1 MTSDGETWNEELAEL
16 LAVRGFVSRPT
27 HRIVSHRPTRPPG
40 DFLPRLLPP
49 SLLYR
54 DGPQYSTTFRIPGP
68 DGDGWDL
75 ALFVTSEAT
84 SSCPIDSLFSLSARK
99 LWSFVDSVVVWW
111 ADFTLSANW
120 LSISGTQ
127 AWSCSPSTVWLKT
140 GFALTSLW
148 WPSDNVLHLCL
159 GTPPGIPFITD
170 TNEWWDILW
179 AQPSSLFTV

>member
-49 SLLYR
+49 SLVYR

-68 DGDGWDL
+68 DGDGWAL
-75 ALFVTSEAT
+75 AFFVTSEAT
-84 SSCPIDSLFSLSARK
+84 SSCPIDGLFSLSARK

-111 ADFTLSANW
+111 ADFPLSANW

-127 AWSCSPSTVWLKT
+127 AWPCSPSTDWFRLDITLVT
-140 GFALTSLW
+140 FRQRVAL
-148 WPSDNVLHLCL
+148 VLRHSSWD
-159 GTPPGIPFITD
+159 PIYHD

-179 AQPSSLFTV
+179 EQPSSLFTV